1 MHLQRYTDILTVWFY
16 TRIYMQTRFGNPQP
30 FDHNSVNQVVRGTF
44 YLCLAS
50 HSHRVLAKLNVC
62 FNLNFTDRL
71 RNN

>member
-1 MHLQRYTDILTVWFY
+1 
-16 TRIYMQTRFGNPQP
+16 MQTRFGNPQP